1 MSNINKIL
9 DRVRKLLALSEN
21 SPSENEAALAAANAA
36 KLMEEYQLTEALVRL
51 DAPVLPAEKIVTE
64 QLDPV
69 TNEARKRVAW
79 RETVSAAVADDCQ
92 VREYLR
98 YRTVGTYPNLVK
110 QTNVVGMGRESSV
123 QTWRYTT
130 QYLCRVVDELAD
142 AGWDEL
148 DDYTRRNSSA
158 RSWKNAFRVGC
169 ASRIAVRLAEARA
182 SRTMTREAQVAHA
195 MATLNVDDDRAS
207 QALTIVD
214 RDKDQLDAA
223 WAETKKNFSR
233 GKAPSIGQVTS
244 SDGYQA
250 GRAAGDRVELNSS
263 RTGLPAGQGR
273 LTK

>member
-79 RETVSAAVADDCQ
+79 RETISAAVAEDCQ
-92 VREYLR
+92 VREYFR
-98 YRTVGTYPNLVK
+98 YRTVGTYPNLAK

-142 AGWDEL
+142 SAWK
-148 DDYTRRNSSA
+148 SSSDPHSSSRA
-158 RSWKNAFRVGC
+158 WKNAFRVGC
-169 ASRIAVRLAEARA
+169 ASRIAVRLAEARR
-182 SRTMTREAQVAHA
+182 SRVMTREAQVAHA

-214 RDKDQLDAA
+214 RDKDQLDSA
-223 WAETKKNFSR
+223 WAAVKKNFTR
-233 GKAPSIGQVTS
+233 GSAPSIGQVTS